1 MSKLPPDDLSD
12 CTKEEIK
19 VVREFEKELDKV
31 KKKSKFL
38 KLIEPENDLDKFVWD
53 RLPLTDDQKEQM
65 IFELFLKDNNINVE

>member
-1 MSKLPPDDLSD
+1 MSLPPEDLSD

-38 KLIEPENDLDKFVWD
+38 KLVEPENELDKFVWD
-53 RLPLTDDQKEQM
+53 RLPLTDAQKEQL
-65 IFELFLKDNNINVE
+65 IFELFFKDNNINVK